1 MTNVDSG
8 GGQFDGEL
16 MLPMPERPPV
26 GTSQV
31 RGANSRHS
39 VGSPGPARVRPEENV
54 VTTLEQQ
61 APPADAELNAAVEA
75 QMGKILTELGSALG
89 VLLTA
94 LGSRS
99 GLWAALAGAGPLT
112 VDQVAARVR
121 VDPALVREWLR
132 AQAAGGYLDYDAG
145 SRRYTLPDAVAGAIV
160 YGPGG
165 PLVDAA
171 ATMMSS
177 MGEGFGDFSEAFSNG
192 RGYGW
197 HQRTAEHWHG
207 TDAFTKVALP
217 TGLIAAAIAE
227 ITDVA
232 AVLGQGGTV
241 VDVGCGYGTPTV
253 AIAGLYP
260 SAQVLGI
267 DYHDASIAHA
277 RAESTASGVRN
288 ARFEVAAAAEL
299 PGAGYDLITFFDSL
313 HDIGDP
319 RGALARAR
327 AAVAPTGAV
336 LLCEPFGADNV
347 EDNLNPMGRMFY
359 AVSTLACTPNAVSQS
374 TATSSEPLG
383 AQAGEAR
390 LRLVAAEAG
399 FTRVRRLGVEAPMNL
414 ILELRP

>member
-1 MTNVDSG
+1 
-8 GGQFDGEL
+8 
-16 MLPMPERPPV
+16 
-26 GTSQV
+26 
-31 RGANSRHS
+31 
-39 VGSPGPARVRPEENV
+39 

-61 APPADAELNAAVEA
+61 HTPPADAGLSAAVEA
-75 QMGKILTELGSALG
+75 QMGKILTELGAALG

-94 LGSRS
+94 LGTRS

-112 VDQVAARVR
+112 VDQVAARVS
-121 VDPALVREWLR
+121 VHPALVREWLR
-132 AQAAGGYLDYDAG
+132 AQAAGGYLDYDPDTE
-145 SRRYTLPDAVAGAIV
+145 RYTLPDAVASATH

-177 MGEGFGDFSEAFSNG
+177 MGEGFGDFSEAFSSG

-217 TGLIAAAIAE
+217 TELIAAAIGE
-227 ITDVA
+227 ITDVSTT
-232 AVLGQGGTV
+232 LTTGGAV
-241 VDVGCGYGTPTV
+241 VDVGCGYGAPTL

-260 SAQVLGI
+260 AAQVLGI

-277 RAESTASGVRN
+277 RAESAASSIGN

-299 PGAGYDLITFFDSL
+299 PGTGYQLITFFDSL

-319 RGALARAR
+319 RGALAQAR

-336 LLCEPFGADNV
+336 LLFEPLSADNV

-359 AVSTLACTPNAVSQS
+359 AVSTLACTPNAVSQTS
-374 TATSSEPLG
+374 ATSSEPLG
-383 AQAGEAR
+383 AQAGEKR
-390 LRLVAAEAG
+390 LRELAAEAG